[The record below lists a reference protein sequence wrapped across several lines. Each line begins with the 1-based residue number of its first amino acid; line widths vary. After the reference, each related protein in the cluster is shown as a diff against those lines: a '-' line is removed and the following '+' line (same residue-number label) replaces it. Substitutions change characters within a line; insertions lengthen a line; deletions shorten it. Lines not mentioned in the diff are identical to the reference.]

1 MKTLLSSLLL
11 AATIAG
17 PAFAQPQVGKPAPE
31 FTATDSNGK
40 AHKLADF
47 KGKTVVLEW
56 TNPDCPFVQKHY
68 KSGNMQA
75 LQAAAAKDGIVWL
88 SINSGA
94 PGKQGHL
101 DGTGANQSVAAAKA
115 QPSAYLLDPNG
126 QLGRLYNA
134 RTTPHMYVIDAKG
147 TLVYM
152 GGIDSNSS
160 ADPATIK
167 GATNYVRAALAD
179 LKAGQPIKTA
189 TSQPYGCSVK
199 YAG

>member
-1 MKTLLSSLLL
+1 MKTLLSSLLI
-11 AATIAG
+11 AATIAA
-17 PAFAQPQVGKPAPE
+17 PAFAQPQVGKPAPD

-40 AHKLADF
+40 SHKLSDF

-56 TNPDCPFVQKHY
+56 TNPDCPYVQKHY
-68 KSGNMQA
+68 TSGNMQA
-75 LQAAAAKDGIVWL
+75 LQADATKGGIVWL

-94 PGKQGHL
+94 PGKQGHM
-101 DGTGANQSVAAAKA
+101 DGAGANRSVAATKA
-115 QPSAYLLDPNG
+115 RQTAYLLDANG
-126 QLGRLYNA
+126 QVGKLYSA
-134 RTTPHMYVIDAKG
+134 RTTPHMFVIDPKG
-147 TLVYM
+147 TLAYM

-167 GATNYVRAALAD
+167 TSTNYVKAALAD
-179 LKAGQPIKTA
+179 LKAGKPVKTA

>member
-1 MKTLLSSLLL
+1 MKALLSSLLIT
-11 AATIAG
+11 ATLAG
-17 PAFAQPQVGKPAPE
+17 PAFAQPQIGKAAPD
-31 FTATDSNGK
+31 FTATDANGK
-40 AHKLADF
+40 SHKLSDF

-56 TNPDCPFVQKHY
+56 TNPECPFVQKHY
-68 KSGNMQA
+68 NSGNMQA
-75 LQAAAAKDGIVWL
+75 LQTDATKDGVVWL
-88 SINSGA
+88 SVNSGA
-94 PGKQGHL
+94 PGKQGHV
-101 DGTGANQSVAAAKA
+101 DGAGANRTIAASKA
-115 QPSAYLLDPNG
+115 RPTAYLLDANG
-126 QLGRLYNA
+126 QIGKLYGA

-167 GATNYVRAALAD
+167 TATNYVKAALAD
-179 LKAGQPIKTA
+179 LKAGTPIKTA

>member
-1 MKTLLSSLLL
+1 MKTLLSSLLI
-11 AATIAG
+11 AATIAA
-17 PAFAQPQVGKPAPE
+17 PAIAQPQVGKPAPE

-40 AHKLADF
+40 SHKLSDF

-68 KSGNMQA
+68 TSGNMQA
-75 LQAAAAKDGIVWL
+75 LQADATKDGIVWL

-94 PGKQGHL
+94 PGKQGHM
-101 DGTGANQSVAAAKA
+101 DGAGANRSVAATKA
-115 QPSAYLLDPNG
+115 RQTAYLLDANG
-126 QLGRLYNA
+126 QVGKLYSA
-134 RTTPHMYVIDAKG
+134 RTTPHMFVIDPKG
-147 TLVYM
+147 TLAYM

-167 GATNYVRAALAD
+167 TSTNYVKAALAD
-179 LKAGQPIKTA
+179 LKAGKPVKTA

>member
-1 MKTLLSSLLL
+1 MKALLSSLLI
-11 AATIAG
+11 AATLAG
-17 PAFAQPQVGKPAPE
+17 PAFAKPQIGKAAPD
-31 FTATDSNGK
+31 FTATDANGK
-40 AHKLADF
+40 SHKLSDF

-56 TNPDCPFVQKHY
+56 TNPECPFVQKHY
-68 KSGNMQA
+68 NSGNMQA
-75 LQAAAAKDGIVWL
+75 LQTDATKDGVVWL
-88 SINSGA
+88 SVNSGA
-94 PGKQGHL
+94 PGKQGHV
-101 DGTGANQSVAAAKA
+101 DGAGANRTIAASKA
-115 QPSAYLLDPNG
+115 RPTAYLLDSNG
-126 QLGRLYNA
+126 QIGKLYGA

-167 GATNYVRAALAD
+167 TATNYVKAALAD
-179 LKAGQPIKTA
+179 LKAGTPIKTA

>member
-1 MKTLLSSLLL
+1 MKTLLSSLLI
-11 AATIAG
+11 AATIAA
-17 PAFAQPQVGKPAPE
+17 PAIAQPQVGKPAPE

-40 AHKLADF
+40 SHKLSDF

-68 KSGNMQA
+68 TSGNMQA
-75 LQAAAAKDGIVWL
+75 LQSDATKDGIVWL

-94 PGKQGHL
+94 PGKQGHM
-101 DGTGANQSVAAAKA
+101 DGAGANRSVAATKA
-115 QPSAYLLDPNG
+115 RQTAYLLDANG
-126 QLGRLYNA
+126 QVGKLYSA
-134 RTTPHMYVIDAKG
+134 RTTPHMFVIDPKG
-147 TLVYM
+147 TLAYM

-167 GATNYVRAALAD
+167 TSTNYVKAALAD
-179 LKAGQPIKTA
+179 LKAGKPVKTA

>member
-1 MKTLLSSLLL
+1 MKTLMSVLLI

-17 PAFAQPQVGKPAPE
+17 PAWAQPQIGKPAPE

-40 AHKLADF
+40 SHKLSDF

-68 KSGNMQA
+68 KTGNMQA
-75 LQAAAAKDGIVWL
+75 LQADATKDGIVWL

-101 DGTGANQSVAAAKA
+101 DGAKANQSIAATKSR
-115 QPSAYLLDPNG
+115 PSAYLLDPEG
-126 QLGRLYNA
+126 QVGKLYNA

-147 TLVYM
+147 ALVYM

-167 GATNYVRAALAD
+167 TATNYVRAALAD
-179 LKAGQPIKTA
+179 LKAGQPVKTA
-189 TSQPYGCSVK
+189 TTQPYGCSVK